1 MLPIHVNMNDSHI
14 SLKAHVCVKAFN
26 IWHNNSTGAVT
37 VVNII
42 RLTPCILG
50 ARLQDRDKVILHVN
64 QNAASV
70 SHRQHLSV
78 SYERHP
84 SFVECLYVCVCV

>member
-1 MLPIHVNMNDSHI
+1 MLPFHVNMNVSHI

-42 RLTPCILG
+42 QLTPCILG